1 MINKL
6 SLPWKLVLSLVFGL
20 LTTVSFY
27 RIGLT
32 FSGDAYYYT
41 LSSIFQGLFSILAL
55 AGIFIIFKIEQLS
68 KDIAQYDR
76 DIRNELLPKLY
87 GSAKIGYEI
96 GYEIREG
103 LSLDLDQRNMRD
115 YENKLKV
122 LEIEIKKN
130 GGVGDINR
138 YDLCIEKGRRI
149 RRNIEL
155 RSEILECFK
164 LPFIKGMLLLMF
176 VLYFLPKPNSNSSI
190 FLLNIPMEIIIGA
203 SVIFTIMVLLEIAY
217 IIYRSICE
225 VK

>member
-32 FSGDAYYYT
+32 FSSDAYYYT

-87 GSAKIGYEI
+87 ASSKM

-103 LSLDLDQRNMRD
+103 ISLDLDQRNMRD

-122 LEIEIKKN
+122 LEIEIKNN

-203 SVIFTIMVLLEIAY
+203 SVIFTIMVLLEISY
-217 IIYRSICE
+217 IIYHSVCE